1 LICINLG
8 YGERFKFPK
17 KFWTIRRE
25 TMMTSQNVAAL
36 ASALCVALTM
46 APRADAAQQSSGQ
59 IRVEY
64 VPPKDLAHQPIYD
77 EIRQAKVLERIQELL
92 SPLQLPRPLLIKVTG
107 CDGESNAW
115 YDEDAITVCYEFLA
129 DILKNGTEQA
139 LPTGI
144 TPRDTIIGPLVDVFL
159 HESGHAVFD
168 LLKIPLFGREED
180 AADQFS
186 AYIMLHFG
194 KEDAHRLIEGS
205 AYQYKADLQKSQGS
219 TAITKFANVHGTPA
233 QRFYNVLCIA
243 YGADQTLF
251 ADVVQKG
258 YLPEDRADG
267 CDGEYEQIAYAFKAL
282 IGPHLDK
289 ALASKVLK
297 TWMREVDAPQ
307 RRPPNR

>member
-1 LICINLG
+1 
-8 YGERFKFPK
+8 
-17 KFWTIRRE
+17 
-25 TMMTSQNVAAL
+25 MMTLSNVAAF
-36 ASALCVALTM
+36 ASAFCLVLSFASH
-46 APRADAAQQSSGQ
+46 ADAAQHSPQQ
-59 IRVEY
+59 IRIEY
-64 VPPKDLAHQPIYD
+64 APPKNPTHQPIYG
-77 EIRQAKVLERIQELL
+77 EIKEAQVLERIQELL
-92 SPLQLPRPLLIKVTG
+92 SPLRLPRPLLVKVTG

-115 YDEDAITVCYEFLA
+115 YDEDTITVCYEFLA
-129 DILKNGTEQA
+129 DILTNATEQT

-144 TPRDTIIGPLVDVFL
+144 TRRDTIIGPLVDVFL

-205 AYQYKADLQKSQGS
+205 AYQYKADQQKWQES
-219 TAITKFANVHGTPA
+219 TVITRFANVHGTPA

-251 ADVVQKG
+251 ADLVKKG

-267 CDGEYEQIAYAFKAL
+267 CDGEYEQIAYAFKTL

-297 TWMREVDAPQ
+297 TWMREIETPQ
-307 RRPPNR
+307 RHSPNRKL